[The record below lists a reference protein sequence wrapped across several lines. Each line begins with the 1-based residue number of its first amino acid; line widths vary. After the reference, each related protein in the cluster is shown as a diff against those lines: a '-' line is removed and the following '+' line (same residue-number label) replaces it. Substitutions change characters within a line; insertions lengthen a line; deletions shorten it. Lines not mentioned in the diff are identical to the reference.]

1 MPDRLRI
8 LDLTDELAFHG
19 ARLLVGLGA
28 DVVRVERSPA
38 PALSRAETLHWHAGK
53 RIVGV
58 PESPAALDRLVEQAD
73 VVIESGSLDQLLGV
87 RAEADAASS
96 TKDGAG
102 DRAGNS
108 GGGGGGSGAG
118 DSTASSTKDGA
129 GNSAGNSA
137 RNSGGGGA
145 GDGAASSVE
154 GGAVSSRWPGVV
166 HVVVTPFGTTGPR
179 RAWRADDLVAAA
191 AGGMAWLGG
200 QPGQPPK
207 PPPREQATQLAGAH
221 AAIAALLGVIA
232 RDRTGRGQLI
242 DISVQEA
249 VAATLETAA
258 ISWIHA
264 GRYPSRNGGV
274 YEHVAHRVF
283 RAADGHVA
291 GGYSGSDRMWTDL
304 LAWMAESG
312 EAEDLTEEKWS
323 DPVFR
328 WRGRAHVDEIVARF
342 AAKRSAAFIAA
353 EGRARALPWAEVA
366 TADRLP
372 ANPQLTERAF
382 FTRILGEGLPRDGV
396 MDVGFPFAAPD
407 LPRPVRLNEPLP
419 ADAEAPWQTSRPR
432 GRQEG
437 ISDGSG
443 GRSLAGIREGASDRA
458 GGRSLAGIRVLD
470 LTWVLAGP
478 YATKTLAEHGADI
491 IKIESRHRQD
501 PTRFAPSMRLRP
513 EAGFDDSGYFINF
526 NRGKRGV
533 ALNLR
538 TEPGREALRRLV
550 AECDVV
556 IENFSPGVLDRWGL
570 SYDRMAELNPGVI
583 LVSMAGVGQSGPWR
597 DAVTFADTLA
607 AMSGLTSETADPGE
621 EPQGLTFGLGD
632 MVAANSAVLAVLD
645 MIAAGRGGHV
655 DLSQLESMA
664 ASMGPAVLE
673 AELGDRRTDSR
684 TAAQPN
690 RHPRMVPHGVYPT
703 RGDDRWIALA
713 VQGDAEWRRLTE
725 HAGLREPTS
734 AGLPVSA
741 SAGLEESV
749 SAGLPES
756 ASAGLPVSASAG
768 LEERRRHE
776 DAIDAALA
784 AWCAERDGESLAAEL
799 QGLGIA
805 AAVVATGRD
814 LVDADEHLAARDFYP
829 VLEHPIAGPV
839 RHEGIVVR
847 MSATPGALT
856 APAPLLG
863 EHTDAVLKGLLG
875 MDDDELSR
883 LREAGV
889 LE

>member
-53 RIVGV
+53 RVVGV
-58 PESPAALDRLVEQAD
+58 PESPGALDRLVEQAD
-73 VVIESGSLDQLLGV
+73 VVIESGPLDQLLGV
-87 RAEADAASS
+87 RAGADTASR
-96 TKDGAG
+96 TKDG
-102 DRAGNS
+102 
-108 GGGGGGSGAG
+108 
-118 DSTASSTKDGA
+118 TQ
-129 GNSAGNSA
+129 
-137 RNSGGGGA
+137 GGA
-145 GDGAASSVE
+145 GDGTQ
-154 GGAVSSRWPGVV
+154 GGAGDGTQGGAGDSAGAGDRTRDGAVSRWPGVV

-179 RAWRADDLVAAA
+179 RSWRADDLVAAA

-232 RDRTGRGQLI
+232 RDRTGLGQLI

-396 MDVGFPFAAPD
+396 TDVGFPFAAPG
-407 LPRPVRLNEPLP
+407 LPRPVRLSEPLP
-419 ADAEAPWQTSRPR
+419 ADAETPWQTSRPR
-432 GRQEG
+432 GVREG
-437 ISDGSG
+437 SGGRLLAGGSSDGSG
-443 GRSLAGIREGASDRA
+443 A
-458 GGRSLAGIRVLD
+458 RSLAGIRVLD

-526 NRGKRGV
+526 NREKRGV

-538 TEPGREALRRLV
+538 TEPGREVLRRLV

-673 AELGDRRTDSR
+673 TELGDSRTDSR

-713 VQGDAEWRRLTE
+713 VRGDAEWRRLAE
-725 HAGLREPTS
+725 HAGLPR
-734 AGLPVSA
+734 SA
-741 SAGLEESV
+741 SAGLSE
-749 SAGLPES
+749 P

-768 LEERRRHE
+768 LEERRGHE
-776 DAIDAALA
+776 DEIDAALA
-784 AWCAERDGESLAAEL
+784 AWCAEHDGESLAAEL

-814 LVDADEHLAARDFYP
+814 LVEADEHLAARDFYP
-829 VLEHPIAGPV
+829 VLEHALAGPV

-863 EHTDAVLKGLLG
+863 QHTDAVLKGLLG

>member
-53 RIVGV
+53 RVVGV
-58 PESPAALDRLVEQAD
+58 PESPGALDRLVEQAD
-73 VVIESGSLDQLLGV
+73 VVIESGPLDQLLGV
-87 RAEADAASS
+87 RAGADTASR
-96 TKDGAG
+96 TKDGTQGGAGDSAGDRTRDGAG
-102 DRAGNS
+102 DRTR
-108 GGGGGGSGAG
+108 
-118 DSTASSTKDGA
+118 D
-129 GNSAGNSA
+129 
-137 RNSGGGGA
+137 GA
-145 GDGAASSVE
+145 GDGAV
-154 GGAVSSRWPGVV
+154 SRWPGVV

-179 RAWRADDLVAAA
+179 RSWRADDLVAAA

-232 RDRTGRGQLI
+232 RDRTGLGQLI

-396 MDVGFPFAAPD
+396 TDVGFPFAAPG
-407 LPRPVRLNEPLP
+407 LPRPVRLSEPLP
-419 ADAEAPWQTSRPR
+419 ADAETPWQTSRPR
-432 GRQEG
+432 GVRE
-437 ISDGSG
+437 GSG
-443 GRSLAGIREGASDRA
+443 GRSLAGVREGSSDRSGGRSLAGVREGSGGRLLA
-458 GGRSLAGIRVLD
+458 GGSSDGSGARSLAGIRVLD

-526 NRGKRGV
+526 NREKRGV

-538 TEPGREALRRLV
+538 TEPGREVLRRLV

-673 AELGDRRTDSR
+673 AELGDSRTDSR

-703 RGDDRWIALA
+703 RGDDRWIAL
-713 VQGDAEWRRLTE
+713 VVRGDAEWRRLAE
-725 HAGLREPTS
+725 HAGLPR
-734 AGLPVSA
+734 SA
-741 SAGLEESV
+741 SAGLSE
-749 SAGLPES
+749 P
-756 ASAGLPVSASAG
+756 ASAGLPVPASAG
-768 LEERRRHE
+768 LEERRGHE
-776 DAIDAALA
+776 DEIDAALA
-784 AWCAERDGESLAAEL
+784 AWCAEHDGESLAAEL

-814 LVDADEHLAARDFYP
+814 LVEADEHLAARDFYP
-829 VLEHPIAGPV
+829 VLEHALAGPV

-863 EHTDAVLKGLLG
+863 QHTDAVLKGLLG